1 MKKQLLALAGAAA
14 LGVGVIAGNTGPS
27 VDVEPTAHLGYLA
40 AELATSDAVSD
51 NFFGVDYSD
60 YGGGMSAAIGGRLGE
75 TYGDRA
81 ARAIG
86 REIAKPVR
94 VAAHTAA
101 RAAFTRGGML
111 MGARIGG
118 MIGAFGGPFGFVLGT
133 GIGMA

>member
-14 LGVGVIAGNTGPS
+14 LGLGAVAGNSAPS
-27 VDVEPTAHLGYLA
+27 ADVDPTARVGYMV
-40 AELATSDAVSD
+40 AEVVSD
-51 NFFGVDYSD
+51 NYFGVDYSD
-60 YGGGMSAAIGGRLGE
+60 YAGGMSAAIAGRLGE
-75 TYGDRA
+75 VYGDRA
-81 ARAIG
+81 GKAVGRAI
-86 REIAKPVR
+86 ASPVR

-118 MIGAFGGPFGFVLGT
+118 LIGAFGGPVGFVLGT